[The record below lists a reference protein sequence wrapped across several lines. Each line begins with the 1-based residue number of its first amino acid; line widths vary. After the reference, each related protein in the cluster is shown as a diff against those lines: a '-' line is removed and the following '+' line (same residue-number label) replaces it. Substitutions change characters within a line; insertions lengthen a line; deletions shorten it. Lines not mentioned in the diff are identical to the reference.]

1 MQAHERHM
9 EQVTPIRS
17 TTQKF
22 TEISDIQNDLIL
34 FSDGSCA
41 AILTVSAVN
50 FSLLSQREQE
60 AMIYAY
66 AGVLNSLSFPI
77 QLIIRSQ
84 HKDIRAYLKLLEDQ
98 EAVQKNPKLQ
108 KSIHGYR
115 IFVAATV
122 KEKEVLDKKF
132 YLIIPFSALE
142 LSVSPSVFF
151 SSKKRGLPFQK
162 SYIFE
167 RALVVL
173 TPKIDNLIRLLAKV
187 GLRAKQL
194 TGEQIA
200 QLYFTFYNP
209 DVPPPIIELDKNKEG
224 TTIIKT
230 GGLKN
235 P

>member
-1 MQAHERHM
+1 MS
-9 EQVTPIRS
+9 EQITPIRS
-17 TTQKF
+17 TTQRF
-22 TEISDIQNDLIL
+22 TEIVDIQNDIVL
-34 FSDGSCA
+34 FSDGSSA

-50 FSLLSQREQE
+50 FSLLSQQEQE

-115 IFVAATV
+115 NFIAATV

-132 YLIIPFSALE
+132 YLVIPFSALE
-142 LSVSPSVFF
+142 LGVSPSVFF
-151 SSKKRGLPFQK
+151 GNKKKGLPYKK
-162 SYIFE
+162 SHIYE
-167 RALVVL
+167 RALAIL
-173 TPKIDNLIRLLAKV
+173 TPKIDNLTRLLAKV

-194 TGEQIA
+194 NGEQIA
-200 QLYFTFYNP
+200 QLYFSFYNP
-209 DVPPPIIELDKNKEG
+209 DISPPLIQINKNTEENTILNMGG
-224 TTIIKT
+224 T
-230 GGLKN
+230 KN
-235 P
+235 T